1 MANNPHIAFA
11 FGRLNPPHYGHEG
24 LINTIA
30 SVAKQGAWAL
40 FLSKSHDAKKNPL
53 TYVEKIAWVKLLYPQ
68 VQGHLVED
76 PNIKTFL
83 QAAAYLYDKGFR
95 SATFVA
101 GEDDMASMRP
111 VLEQYNG
118 KEVAHGYYKFEPL
131 SFMESPRL
139 TSATNARKA
148 AEDGDP
154 DAFERATRVPQNM
167 TVDDK
172 TLFQAVRRGMGLGES
187 MEETFD
193 KPYRG
198 KWEKSE
204 FGSYDMLVPLP
215 DGTNL
220 SVMFNNEGDA
230 KWQVEFWRNNSQ
242 DVTGEG
248 DAQRI
253 FATVLNAIQKFIKK
267 HKPLQI
273 TFSVDKEVESG
284 SNKQSRAK
292 LYNRLVDRYATSLG
306 YDARTIDDG
315 YAVRYNLTRNS
326 NESKFIES
334 IIPESLSVEQLA
346 HISDKALDDAYHYG
360 LSTPG
365 ANFGWLANI
374 ESATAAKRMIDS
386 GITDV
391 DAIASAIHDGWNKT
405 AVADYMGKLQLDAP
419 TIPDKKKK
427 RYALAQQTYGQ
438 LPEVEKE
445 KDRVVARA
453 MLQALGV
460 QINEDLTPDQWNEL
474 RITDPKA
481 YMGNKDYTNRRWWT
495 LEFKKARAAAREK
508 GAQRFEFP
516 PGSKNSYMV
525 APDLANEGKVKL
537 YTDPDYFGAEVD
549 DSGFDSLPIINIPT
563 KELVGFE
570 PDEKMKLPKAQAN
583 VAKIID
589 GLEKNENIP
598 PILVRKYKGGYQVLD
613 GHHRFWA
620 YKTLKK
626 DSIPARLVPDSD
638 IEEISKN
645 KVNEELEEG
654 EGFEQEAGIGID
666 GKSFKFKIRDLVALA
681 DKYPVVKVDPKQF
694 ADQIAGREED
704 ETQSMARMQK
714 ADLQYPIIVVKRQ
727 NGQFWIADGTHRAHK
742 AILNKLPS
750 INAKVIPIA
759 DMAQFAVK
767 ESVAEGLNEVAE
779 KSTKAE
785 AKYQAMP
792 RNGQRCDHCTMW
804 RPPHGCSA
812 VSGKI
817 AANGWCS
824 YYKRSHR
831 KDLEETE
838 SLDEAASPVLFHYTG
853 SVGAALNI
861 LKNNEFMLSISTGTV
876 EAPYAPKGYNYF
888 LSTTRSKVGG
898 YHELTGGT
906 AVMFN
911 LDGNW
916 FNRRYPVKAIDYW
929 AGFDKQKHSESED
942 RIFAREPTI
951 PADAITAV
959 HILLKEAGEFASPTT
974 RQLMIVAKKRGL
986 PTYLYSNENA
996 WKLQDTKRAIP
1007 VSKAQDLIRGQK
1019 KTGYVSTS
1027 NYGKRML
1034 GPWLELIFKKSRS
1047 ELSKRANELRYS
1059 LTYWNGGQFADDL
1072 GLRNEISNARKP
1084 GNSGYDQAN
1093 KIIAAMRKIGVADL
1107 KGLLTFLHK
1116 KWDAEAQ
1123 QPAKSD
1129 NAAQSAI
1136 AKIRA
1141 ATAKKESVEEA
1152 LDTNETHGWILPNR
1166 RVEYVGSEEHLS
1178 WLYDNDIDGYE
1189 EAFTQG
1195 YVRFVNL
1202 PNTFFLEGTLGSL
1215 KKLYRVYAASALSR
1229 PNIAVDVYYGNRG
1242 NATSSHDFRIP
1253 QEKAKFMQLLGPS
1266 SVGEHA
1272 GSIIGTVGGGND
1284 YPDRQVAVFPWDRW
1298 VQPDTG
1304 GSEVDYVGELD
1315 EVNMSPGSL
1324 AKFAATPQAQAMT
1337 IGFEAEM
1344 LVPGLED
1351 EDDDESDPRQD
1362 ARNWD
1367 MTKDIKFP
1375 ITRTWQDEV
1384 LNWYKDA
1391 GTGESDLSA
1400 INDDLLTLKHSFID
1414 YIVEKNPSMIDE
1426 MLKPENLKVIA
1437 KKIYDD
1443 LGGRRSGWS
1452 GQREIRDRIAD
1463 EPNNPYGL
1471 GARARAIFFTKTINE
1486 LSTEDYEK
1494 QWKKFLKSENVKHI
1508 SDWVLKYAEY
1518 GGGGAWFPYLKPNMQ
1533 PSGVITIAQLAK
1545 NWNEYSGFKT
1555 KVSSGYHGA
1564 KRDATSWIL
1573 EPDGS
1578 ISGDD
1583 SGIELVSPPMPLQQ
1597 GIAALDK
1604 FFQWAGQ
1611 NGYYGNT
1618 STGFHVGVSLPEEL
1632 QAKVDPLK
1640 VVMLLGDQYV
1650 LDLFDRGSNAY
1661 TKSMFTQIQKMLKR
1675 RGSATTPQEYAK
1687 KLRTN
1692 LAKVAKEI
1700 INRSISTDRYVSVNI
1715 KTNYIEFRS
1724 AGGNFM
1730 EHIDDI
1736 KNTVLR
1742 YVQVMAIAA
1751 DPQAY
1756 REEYAKKLYAMIA
1769 KHIPQDDD
1777 QLSNFTMYASG
1788 LIDQNVLKMRLQK
1801 RQTDKADA
1809 AARSAFVASTKI
1821 YRVWIGEPPYGSNL
1835 SDPKRFATPSEAY
1848 AWAKSYAD
1856 RLSSTFDAKSLYLE
1870 PDDHSI
1876 PPIVLDQPASGAWL
1890 Q

>member
-1 MANNPHIAFA
+1 
-11 FGRLNPPHYGHEG
+11 
-24 LINTIA
+24 
-30 SVAKQGAWAL
+30 
-40 FLSKSHDAKKNPL
+40 
-53 TYVEKIAWVKLLYPQ
+53 
-68 VQGHLVED
+68 
-76 PNIKTFL
+76 
-83 QAAAYLYDKGFR
+83 
-95 SATFVA
+95 
-101 GEDDMASMRP
+101 
-111 VLEQYNG
+111 
-118 KEVAHGYYKFEPL
+118 
-131 SFMESPRL
+131 MESPRL
-139 TSATNARKA
+139 TSATNAREA
-148 AEDGDP
+148 AKSGDP
-154 DAFERATRVPQNM
+154 EAFERATRVPPNIM
-167 TVDDK
+167 VDGK
-172 TLFQAVRRGMGLGES
+172 TLMQAVRIGMGLGES
-187 MEETFD
+187 
-193 KPYRG
+193 
-198 KWEKSE
+198 
-204 FGSYDMLVPLP
+204 
-215 DGTNL
+215 
-220 SVMFNNEGDA
+220 
-230 KWQVEFWRNNSQ
+230 VE
-242 DVTGEG
+242 
-248 DAQRI
+248 
-253 FATVLNAIQKFIKK
+253 
-267 HKPLQI
+267 
-273 TFSVDKEVESG
+273 
-284 SNKQSRAK
+284 
-292 LYNRLVDRYATSLG
+292 
-306 YDARTIDDG
+306 
-315 YAVRYNLTRNS
+315 
-326 NESKFIES
+326 ES
-334 IIPESLSVEQLA
+334 IITESVLNESLSVEQLA

-365 ANFGWLANI
+365 NNFGWLANI

-391 DAIASAIHDGWNKT
+391 EAIANAIHDGWNKT
-405 AVADYMGKLQLDAP
+405 AMADYMGKLQLDTP

-427 RYALAQQTYGQ
+427 RYALAQQTYAQ

-453 MLQALGV
+453 MLKAMGIVTEAPGIGGDWNDNPKLVKVGRKPYKPNV
-460 QINEDLTPDQWNEL
+460 DDTYYGSTHGTDLDLYGLPKYELDEDLTPDQWNEL
-474 RITDPKA
+474 RVADPKA

-495 LEFKKARAAAREK
+495 LQFKKARAAAREK

-525 APDLANEGKVKL
+525 APDLANED
-537 YTDPDYFGAEVD
+537 TD
-549 DSGFDSLPIINIPT
+549 
-563 KELVGFE
+563 
-570 PDEKMKLPKAQAN
+570 Q
-583 VAKIID
+583 
-589 GLEKNENIP
+589 
-598 PILVRKYKGGYQVLD
+598 
-613 GHHRFWA
+613 
-620 YKTLKK
+620 
-626 DSIPARLVPDSD
+626 PDSSNNPVRNQLNSWMD
-638 IEEISKN
+638 QDQKIKDPTQRLPLQN
-645 KVNEELEEG
+645 KAWQYITQNMD
-654 EGFEQEAGIGID
+654 AI
-666 GKSFKFKIRDLVALA
+666 LA
-681 DKYPVVKVDPKQF
+681 DKGADGKGSYPAAPYAAWLLVQHMDAYPQNQSKFLQQLEQSGLDPAPNPGQKGKLQF
-694 ADQIAGREED
+694 LKDRVEVNNEIIKLWNADKNAYKD
-704 ETQSMARMQK
+704 K
-714 ADLQYPIIVVKRQ
+714 
-727 NGQFWIADGTHRAHK
+727 NGQLLTNPTVDVRDPSKFDDADESKIETSRNAALKNAVEAGNTLLVA
-742 AILNKLPS
+742 AVNATNAQTQPS
-750 INAKVIPIA
+750 Y
-759 DMAQFAVK
+759 QQQS
-767 ESVAEGLNEVAE
+767 ESVNEATE

-831 KDLEETE
+831 KDLDEALLRNDYYGGWIEGDGHIGYVDFGNGRSIWDGHEGYLLNQDYSADKHSDEVMQEGWVRFITDLRGSRQSLSLEGTLAGLRNHYRKYAQTVLSLPPGSAVYISVINDKDYAFRIPEQKREFMKLLGPQSQVAAQPQGKLQTE
-838 SLDEAASPVLFHYTG
+838 SQLEEAASPVLFHYTG

-861 LKNNEFMLSISTGTV
+861 LKNNAFMLSISTGSV
-876 EAPYAPKGYNYF
+876 EDQYAPKGYNYF

-898 YHELTGGT
+898 YHEFTGGT

-916 FNRRYPVKAIDYW
+916 FNRRYPVKAINYW
-929 AGFDKQKHSESED
+929 AGMDRGDRHSESED
-942 RIFAREPTI
+942 RIFSREPTI
-951 PADAITAV
+951 PADAITAI

-996 WKLQDTKRAIP
+996 WKLQDTKRAIS
-1007 VSKAQDLIRGQK
+1007 VSSAKELIRGQK
-1019 KTGYVSTS
+1019 KTGYISTF
-1027 NYGKRML
+1027 NGKKYL
-1034 GPWLELIFKKSRS
+1034 APWLELIFKKSRS
-1047 ELSKRANELRYS
+1047 ELSKEANKLRYS

-1072 GLRNEISNARKP
+1072 GLRNEITNARKP
-1084 GNSGYDQAN
+1084 GNSGYETAT
-1093 KIIAAMRKIGVADL
+1093 KIIAAMRKIGAKDI
-1107 KGLLTFLHK
+1107 KDLLTFLHK

-1141 ATAKKESVEEA
+1141 ATAKKESIEEA
-1152 LDTNETHGWILPNR
+1152 LDQYETHGWILPNR
-1166 RVEYVGSEEHLS
+1166 KVVYVGSEEHLS

-1229 PNIAVDVYYGNRG
+1229 PHIAVDVYDGNRG
-1242 NATSSHDFRIP
+1242 NATSSNDFSIP
-1253 QEKAKFMQLLGPS
+1253 QEKTKFMQLLGPS

-1400 INDDLLTLKHSFID
+1400 INDDLLTLKQSFID

-1471 GARARAIFFTKTINE
+1471 AARARAIFFTKTINE

-1494 QWKKFLKSENVKHI
+1494 QWKKFLKSENVKNI

-1518 GGGGAWFPYLKPNMQ
+1518 GGGGAWFPYLKPNLQ
-1533 PSGVITIAQLAK
+1533 PDSVLTIKQLAK

-1555 KVSSGYHGA
+1555 KISSGYHGA
-1564 KRDATSWIL
+1564 KRDTISWIL
-1573 EPDGS
+1573 EPDSS

-1583 SGIELVSPPMPLQQ
+1583 NGIELVSPPMPLQQ
-1597 GIAALDK
+1597 GMAALDK
-1604 FFQWAGQ
+1604 FFMWAAQ
-1611 NGYYGNT
+1611 NGYYGNA
-1618 STGFHVGVSLPEEL
+1618 STGFHVGVSLPEDL
-1632 QAKVDPLK
+1632 QEKVDPLK
-1640 VVMLLGDQYV
+1640 VIILLGDQYV
-1650 LDLFDRGSNAY
+1650 LNLFDRSSNAY
-1661 TKSMFTQIQKMLKR
+1661 TKSMFTQIQKLFKKR
-1675 RGSATTPQEYAK
+1675 GGATTSQDYAR
-1687 KLRTN
+1687 KLRIN
-1692 LAKVAKEI
+1692 LEKVAKEI
-1700 INRSISTDRYVSVNI
+1700 INRSMDNDRYVSVNI
-1715 KTNYIEFRS
+1715 KRNYIEFRS

-1769 KHIPQDDD
+1769 KHIPQGDD
-1777 QLSNFTMYASG
+1777 QLTNFTMYASG

-1801 RQTDKADA
+1801 RQVDKAQA
-1809 AARSAFVASTKI
+1809 AADAKSKV
-1821 YRVWIGEPPYGSNL
+1821 YRIWLGDPPYGSNFGPQAL
-1835 SDPKRFATPSEAY
+1835 RFETPSKALEWAI
-1848 AWAKSYAD
+1848 AWVKTQRYQLKD
-1856 RLSSTFDAKSLYLE
+1856 FFIE
-1870 PDDHSI
+1870 PDDHSL
-1876 PPIVLDQPASGAWL
+1876 PPQILSKPASGGWI